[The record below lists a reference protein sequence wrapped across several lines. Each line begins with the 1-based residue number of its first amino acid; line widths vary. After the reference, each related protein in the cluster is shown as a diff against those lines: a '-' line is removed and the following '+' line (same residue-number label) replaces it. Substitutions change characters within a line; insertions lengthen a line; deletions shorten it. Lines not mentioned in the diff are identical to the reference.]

1 MDNEVVNELVSTHQP
16 IQIDDAAH
24 HPYFEAYL
32 AANPAIKFRT
42 WLGVPLVVQNRFI
55 GQITLDRWTVHP
67 YTPEEIELAV
77 SFAHHA
83 AIALENARLFEAE
96 QRQRHIEQLLRQA
109 VTTLNETLELDEVL
123 ERILQQ
129 LRQVIPYD
137 SASVQRIRQDGI
149 EIVAGEGLIEPE
161 RVMGKPLPI
170 SHAIRRVI
178 DSRTPLAFD
187 DAQQSPDYQ
196 QGNDVYVSG
205 HIRSWLGVP
214 LIARNNVIGM
224 ITLDRNEIRPYTAVE
239 VDLATAFAGHAAL
252 ALENAELY
260 RQQASYTRAL
270 EQTLEERGRLIED
283 LDAFAHTVA
292 HDLKNPLG
300 LILGYAEM
308 LLSED
313 LDRLPRAKLLDNLGM
328 IAHGATKMNGIIQ
341 ALLLMAG
348 VRKAETVVIRSL
360 DMGRIVDETL
370 LRMEYLITDF
380 GADITLP
387 EIWPAA
393 LGYAPWVE
401 EVWANYLSNALKY
414 GGQPPRITLGAT
426 LQADGV
432 VCFWVRDNGR
442 GLTLDEQHRIFTPF
456 TRLRGNEIEGHG
468 LGLSI
473 VRRIVEKLGGQ
484 IGVESEVGQGSTFS
498 FTLPGMSKS
507 NSG

>member
-1 MDNEVVNELVSTHQP
+1 MQEFTVVDNEWVNELVTPRQP
-16 IQIDDAAH
+16 IQIEDAAH

-32 AANPAIKFRT
+32 AQYPDIKFRT
-42 WLGVPLVVQNRFI
+42 WLGVPLIVQNRFI

-83 AIALENARLFEAE
+83 AIALENARLFDAE
-96 QRQRHIEQLLRQA
+96 QRQRHIEQMLRQA
-109 VTTLNETLELDEVL
+109 VATLNETLELDEVL
-123 ERILQQ
+123 ERIMHQ
-129 LRQVIPYD
+129 LRQVIPFH
-137 SASVQRIRQDGI
+137 SASVQRIRQDAI
-149 EIVAGEGLIEPE
+149 ETVAGEGLIAPE
-161 RVMGKPLPI
+161 KVIGKPLPL
-170 SHAIRRVI
+170 SGSDVIRRVI
-178 DSRTPLAFD
+178 ESRSPLAFE

-196 QGNDVYVSG
+196 QGKKLFESG

-214 LIARNNVIGM
+214 LIARDNVIGM
-224 ITLDRNEIRPYTAVE
+224 ITLDRNEVRPYTAE
-239 VDLATAFAGHAAL
+239 EIDLATAFAGHAAL
-252 ALENAELY
+252 ALENAEHY
-260 RQQASYTRAL
+260 RQQAIYTHAL
-270 EQTLEERGRLIED
+270 EQTLEERGQLIED

-313 LDRLPRAKLLDNLGM
+313 FDRLPRAKLLDNLRM
-328 IAHGATKMNGIIQ
+328 IAHGAAKMNGIIQ

-348 VRKAETVVIRSL
+348 VRKAETVQIRAL

-370 LRMEYLITDF
+370 LRMERAISDC
-380 GADITLP
+380 GAEIHIP
-387 EIWPAA
+387 ETWPTAF
-393 LGYAPWVE
+393 GYAPWVE

-414 GGQPPRITLGAT
+414 GGQPPRVTLGASP
-426 LQADGV
+426 QADGL

-442 GLTLDEQHRIFTPF
+442 GLTPDEQRRIFTPF
-456 TRLRGNEIEGHG
+456 TRLRGNEVEGHG

-484 IGVESEVGQGSTFS
+484 IGVESEV
-498 FTLPGMSKS
+498 
-507 NSG
+507 